1 MCGPKEP
8 IAGVFVLLLLAAGS
22 WAAQEPFP
30 HFGSDI
36 TPEPQTSG
44 APARSAPVHQSTTQ
58 SQTRFSEIVF
68 KPDDAYARGKTQWL
82 LVKA

>member
-1 MCGPKEP
+1 MCGSKEP

-36 TPEPQTSG
+36 APDSQTS
-44 APARSAPVHQSTTQ
+44 SKVILKPVQLRQ
-58 SQTRFSEIVF
+58 LPPLDKPRFS
-68 KPDDAYARGKTQWL
+68 DAGLKSDHVYAVASTL
-82 LVKA
+82 